1 VSVPAASVSGQKY
14 GQISLGSF
22 IFPLVTVTQQIPV
35 EQRSGLG
42 LHEGDTLHVLS
53 RLDSA
58 FSVQIVHLREIA
70 PSTGSNATEWL
81 RTGRGSVHLNAG
93 EEGQDLRMSRNM
105 VSIVRSDACFFGY
118 EYPSGYFAESS
129 RPG

>member
-1 VSVPAASVSGQKY
+1 MSVPADSVTGQKCW
-14 GQISLGSF
+14 QISLSSF
-22 IFPLVTVTQQIPV
+22 IFSLVTVTQQIPV
-35 EQRSGLG
+35 EQLSGLG

-58 FSVQIVHLREIA
+58 FLVQIVHLRETA

-93 EEGQDLRMSRNM
+93 EESHDLRMSYYSEKYGFDSQN
-105 VSIVRSDACFFGY
+105 
-118 EYPSGYFAESS
+118 
-129 RPG
+129 